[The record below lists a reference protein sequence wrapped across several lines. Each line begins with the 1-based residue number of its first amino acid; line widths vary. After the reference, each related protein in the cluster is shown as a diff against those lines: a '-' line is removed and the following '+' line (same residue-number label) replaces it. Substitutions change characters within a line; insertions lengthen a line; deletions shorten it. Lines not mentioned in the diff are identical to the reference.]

1 MSWANLCWATG
12 GPLLENSRNIMKN
25 YPNTFK
31 KIKLSLNNIHE
42 LVTNYGVEIL
52 NKEVL
57 KFINL
62 LINEII
68 AQKNIASSEE
78 FQKYLF
84 TI

>member
-1 MSWANLCWATG
+1 
-12 GPLLENSRNIMKN
+12 MKN